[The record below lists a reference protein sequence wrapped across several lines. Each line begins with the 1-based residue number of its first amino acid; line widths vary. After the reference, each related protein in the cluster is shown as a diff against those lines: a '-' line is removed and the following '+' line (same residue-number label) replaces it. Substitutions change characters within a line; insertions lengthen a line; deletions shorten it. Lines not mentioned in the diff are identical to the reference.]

1 MYTELRVKKLGRHSW
16 VLLDKWVTPFGTVP
30 KGFVSN
36 GASVPRWLWWF
47 IPPAGVLFEASIL
60 HDYYYVNA
68 IRTKHYADRAF
79 RKVAKHYG
87 ASKTEYTLA
96 YHGVRLIGRG
106 AY

>member
-1 MYTELRVKKLGRHSW
+1 MYTELRVKKIGRRSW
-16 VLLDKWVTPFGTVP
+16 VLLDKWVTQ
-30 KGFVSN
+30 
-36 GASVPRWLWWF
+36 
-47 IPPAGVLFEASIL
+47 ASIL

-87 ASKTEYTLA
+87 ASKIEYTLA

-106 AY
+106 SYQ